1 MHYAHWLSLLP
12 DEQIVIHELHS
23 TLPFSPRASAKERPL
38 LIASFY
44 T

>member
-12 DEQIVIHELHS
+12 DEQIDIHEFTPLC
-23 TLPFSPRASAKERPL
+23 LFPRASAKERPL